1 MQTPSADRNTAAQEI
16 RAAESELQR
25 ERDRVAA
32 RGQAAADAIARLA
45 RADAQVAVL
54 QQQLAG
60 SEDVRARLSLT
71 RQSHSEHQ
79 TARSTLHAENQLLRA
94 KMDEIKASLQLLEA
108 GEAACPTCRRPITPD
123 DRDRFSELW
132 HAEGTA
138 LGDMFRSNRERLK
151 ELDRELSQLDEDI
164 QRLAADDLELAG
176 LRGQLAQLTAG
187 LAERERHEL
196 AAAECTAEIQ
206 RLDGLLSSG
215 DFAHDARGRLAEAEH
230 AIAQL
235 NYDPAAHEH
244 AEEQERVWQ
253 PFVARRQ
260 ELELARS
267 QHASVKATLVTLR
280 EQHAELSLSI
290 ASTSAL
296 VTELAVKLAD
306 VGDLRERRATAH
318 ETCDTLDTERGRLR
332 GELGKLE
339 GIIATLA
346 EVEQQR
352 DELSQRAAAQA
363 LDIGALTELVRAFG
377 KDGIQ
382 AMIVENILPELQDEA
397 NAILRR
403 MSTSQLQVTFRSQR
417 EALSSD
423 KSIETLD
430 IIIRDEYGERPYALY
445 SGGEAF
451 RVNFAVRVALSKL
464 LARRAG
470 ARIDILVVDEGFG
483 TQDSR
488 GRDGLIEALRSIE
501 DDFATILVITHIG
514 EIRDLFPT
522 RIDIVKSDRGSL
534 ISVN

>member
-1 MQTPSADRNTAAQEI
+1 
-16 RAAESELQR
+16 L
-25 ERDRVAA
+25 V
-32 RGQAAADAIARLA
+32 
-45 RADAQVAVL
+45 
-54 QQQLAG
+54 
-60 SEDVRARLSLT
+60 
-71 RQSHSEHQ
+71 
-79 TARSTLHAENQLLRA
+79 
-94 KMDEIKASLQLLEA
+94 A
-108 GEAACPTCRRPITPD
+108 GEALCPTCRRPITAD
-123 DRDRFSELW
+123 DRERFSDIW
-132 HAEGTA
+132 HAEGTT
-138 LGDMFRSNRERLK
+138 LGDTYRANRETLK
-151 ELDRELSQLDEDI
+151 ELDQRLSQLDEDV

-176 LRGQLAQLTAG
+176 LRGQFAQLANSLT
-187 LAERERHEL
+187 ERERHEL
-196 AAAECTAEIQ
+196 AAAESAAELS
-206 RLDGLLSSG
+206 RVDGVLVAG
-215 DFAHDARGRLAEAEH
+215 DFAHEARARLAAAEF

-235 NYDPAAHEH
+235 DYDSAAHEH
-244 AEEQERVWQ
+244 AEQQERVWQ
-253 PFVARRQ
+253 PFVDRRRD
-260 ELELARS
+260 LELARS
-267 QHASVKATLVTLR
+267 QHTSVEATLATLH

-296 VTELAVKLAD
+296 VAELAVKLAD
-306 VGDLRERRATAH
+306 VGDLRERRESAH
-318 ETCDTLDTERGRLR
+318 ETCDALDIER
-332 GELGKLE
+332 GELRRELGRLE
-339 GIIATLA
+339 GAIAVLT

-352 DELSQRAAAQA
+352 DELSQRTAALA
-363 LDIGALTELVRAFG
+363 LDIGALSELVRAFG

-397 NAILRR
+397 NEILRR

-470 ARIDILVVDEGFG
+470 ARIDVLVVDEGFG